1 MRVLE
6 KAIDRLGDPN
16 PSDGSRV
23 SSVGGVAGAR
33 KGRAGMM
40 MQLVR
45 AKRKQVI
52 VDVNTQRDYFL
63 ADGTVCIRNHRR
75 VLSHIRRLM
84 AWARRRD
91 IPVISTCEVY
101 PDRNGHNGD
110 SYCVDGTAG
119 QMKISYTLMNDRIS
133 FAADGNTD
141 LPRDLLRRYQQVILH
156 KRCTD
161 PFDEPRIDRV
171 LSEVSAAEFLVIGA
185 CAEGAVKA
193 AALGLLQRD
202 KRVCVVID
210 AVGYHDN
217 HEAKMAFRKM
227 EAKGAKLIE
236 TRRLA
241 GISHLRTVGICACE
255 TCQRLYQKATVGAPD
270 DE

>member
-1 MRVLE
+1 MM
-6 KAIDRLGDPN
+6 
-16 PSDGSRV
+16 GSLAPGK
-23 SSVGGVAGAR
+23 VGM
-33 KGRAGMM
+33 GMM
-40 MQLVR
+40 QMVR
-45 AKRKQVI
+45 AKRRQVI
-52 VDVNTQRDYFL
+52 VDVNTQRDFFL
-63 ADGTVCIRNHRR
+63 ADGLACIRNHRR
-75 VLSHIRRLM
+75 VLAHIRRVM
-84 AWARRRD
+84 AWVRKKD
-91 IPVISTCEVY
+91 IPIISTCEVY
-101 PDRNGHNGD
+101 PDYNGHDGGPR
-110 SYCVDGTAG
+110 YCVDGTLG
-119 QMKISYTLMNDRIS
+119 QMKIGYTLVRNHIS

-161 PFDEPRIDRV
+161 PFDEPRIDRI
-171 LSEVSAAEFLVIGA
+171 LSEACAAEFYLLGA

-202 KRVCVVID
+202 KKVSVIID

-270 DE
+270 EA